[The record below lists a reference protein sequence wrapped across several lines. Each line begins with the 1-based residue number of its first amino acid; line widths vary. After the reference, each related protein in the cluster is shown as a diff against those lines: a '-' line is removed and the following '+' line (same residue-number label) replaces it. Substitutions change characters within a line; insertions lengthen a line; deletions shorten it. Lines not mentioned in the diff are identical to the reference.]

1 MMLGTWTNRL
11 HVKIIT
17 LKVGSKKHGLCV
29 RDSFQFADFL
39 IYLCVYSYIK
49 KTTQIMLFENRNC
62 LVENKYVVLFSQW
75 VNVQATQSLISAKKV
90 SPFSMNFGARLEPL
104 FSLAC
109 AHKLLRWGGPKL
121 K

>member
-1 MMLGTWTNRL
+1 MLGTWTNRL

-75 VNVQATQSLISAKKV
+75 VKV

>member
-1 MMLGTWTNRL
+1 MLGTWTNRL

-49 KTTQIMLFENRNC
+49 KNNTN
-62 LVENKYVVLFSQW
+62 YVV
-75 VNVQATQSLISAKKV
+75 
-90 SPFSMNFGARLEPL
+90 
-104 FSLAC
+104 
-109 AHKLLRWGGPKL
+109 
-121 K
+121 